1 MDKGIVI
8 KTEDLNQL
16 EERGKFQMTREE
28 FDKVVQKR
36 ELGTMFVG
44 DKVEEAVRTK

>member
-8 KTEDLNQL
+8 KTKDLTQL

-36 ELGTMFVG
+36 ELRTMFAG
-44 DKVEEAVRTK
+44 DKVEEVVRIK

>member
-1 MDKGIVI
+1 MDKEIVI
-8 KTEDLNQL
+8 KTKDLNQL

-44 DKVEEAVRTK
+44 NKIEETVRTK

>member
-1 MDKGIVI
+1 MDKEIVI
-8 KTEDLNQL
+8 KTKNLNHL

-36 ELGTMFVG
+36 ELRTMFAG
-44 DKVEEAVRTK
+44 DKVEEVVRTK